1 MLKSSLIYVENEGR
15 YLMLHR
21 VSKSNDPNKDKWI
34 GVGGKLE
41 DGETPE
47 KCARR
52 EMTEETGLTPM
63 DMTYRGVV
71 MFRSDRW
78 PDEEMHL
85 FTCKEFSG
93 KLIPCDEGVLE
104 WVNKADVPRLP
115 IWEGD
120 KIFLKLLAEDAPF
133 FRLELRYEGEKLAE
147 WSMK

>member
-1 MLKSSLIYVENEGR
+1 MLKSSLIYVENAGR

-21 VSKSNDPNKDKWI
+21 VIKSNNPNKYKWI

-47 KCARR
+47 ECARR

-63 DMTYRGVV
+63 DMSYRGVV

-85 FTCKEFSG
+85 FTCREFSG

-104 WVNKADVPRLP
+104 WVAKSEVPRLP

-120 KIFLKLLAEDAPF
+120 KIFLKLLAEGAPF
-133 FRLELRYEGEKLAE
+133 FRLNLRYEGEKLAE
-147 WSMK
+147 WELA

>member
-120 KIFLKLLAEDAPF
+120 KTFLKLLAEDAPF